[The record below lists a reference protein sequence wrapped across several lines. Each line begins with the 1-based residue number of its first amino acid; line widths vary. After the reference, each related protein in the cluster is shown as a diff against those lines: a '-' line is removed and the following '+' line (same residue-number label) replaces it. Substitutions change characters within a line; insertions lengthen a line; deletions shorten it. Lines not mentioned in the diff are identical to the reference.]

1 MQDPTHRAGREM
13 MHWGLWPARGELV
26 KPQSG
31 ARGRRA
37 RPWPSDAA
45 RPSRVRVAPRAL
57 RRTIVGLKPTQQ
69 RPLAAAPQLNFLYF
83 EQYDRIG
90 AERSIL
96 YRQTFDRPA
105 KGPFF
110 TVKLSV
116 RLTGQPVCSYSP
128 TFYIR
133 LHRPMLHPYCGEHE
147 KSRDEVKFAPPGPDG
162 PLGAYAP
169 CVRGGC
175 VNGHSHLL
183 GDSRM
188 AWLRLLKVE
197 NPSSMLR
204 EPVGN
209 SFNHPYRSLATSSFG
224 AIGPPRAAR
233 RLR

>member
-96 YRQTFDRPA
+96 Y
-105 KGPFF
+105 
-110 TVKLSV
+110 L
-116 RLTGQPVCSYSP
+116 
-128 TFYIR
+128 
-133 LHRPMLHPYCGEHE
+133 
-147 KSRDEVKFAPPGPDG
+147 
-162 PLGAYAP
+162 
-169 CVRGGC
+169 
-175 VNGHSHLL
+175 
-183 GDSRM
+183 
-188 AWLRLLKVE
+188 
-197 NPSSMLR
+197 PS
-204 EPVGN
+204 N
-209 SFNHPYRSLATSSFG
+209 F
-224 AIGPPRAAR
+224 
-233 RLR
+233 

>member
-96 YRQTFDRPA
+96 YRQTFDLPRVHSLQSNFRSA
-105 KGPFF
+105 SRVNQFVV
-110 TVKLSV
+110 TVQLSTFASTDPC
-116 RLTGQPVCSYSP
+116 RTHIMENTRKAGMRSNLHLRAP
-128 TFYIR
+128 T
-133 LHRPMLHPYCGEHE
+133 
-147 KSRDEVKFAPPGPDG
+147 APWG
-162 PLGAYAP
+162 
-169 CVRGGC
+169 R
-175 VNGHSHLL
+175 
-183 GDSRM
+183 
-188 AWLRLLKVE
+188 
-197 NPSSMLR
+197 
-204 EPVGN
+204 
-209 SFNHPYRSLATSSFG
+209 T
-224 AIGPPRAAR
+224 PRASGGGA
-233 RLR
+233 